1 MTSSPLP
8 RRGMA
13 RPSGRSAVGPLHY
26 CAGSVP
32 GENGGMR
39 ILVATA
45 STYGSTREIGDHIAG
60 VLRRAGHDVHTRD
73 IDAVTTLDY
82 DAIVVGTAIYIG
94 RPLTPARNS
103 TARLDRELCGKP
115 VCVFAARMTNTSR
128 DPLHPPFT
136 EPASRPYP
144 GSPYPILTGKVDPTQ
159 PSAAERTLAALTAAS
174 VQDERDFPLIER
186 WAQAI
191 ADCLA
196 AAPVDAGRCFL
207 PSPDALLATP
217 RARYR
222 NVTIH

>member
-1 MTSSPLP
+1 
-8 RRGMA
+8 
-13 RPSGRSAVGPLHY
+13 
-26 CAGSVP
+26 
-32 GENGGMR
+32 MR

-94 RPLTPARNS
+94 RPLTAARKF
-103 TARLDRELCGKP
+103 TARLERELGGKP
-115 VCVFAARMTNTSR
+115 VWVFASGMKNITR

-136 EPASRPYP
+136 EPASRPYL
-144 GSPYPILTGKVDPTQ
+144 GSRYPIFKGKVDPTQ
-159 PSAAERTLAALTAAS
+159 LSAAERTLAALTAAS

-196 AAPVDAGRCFL
+196 AAPVDAGR
-207 PSPDALLATP
+207 
-217 RARYR
+217 
-222 NVTIH
+222 